1 MEDLKDKYPELEDH
15 LNLISIE
22 NVESASNA
30 MEGEDDALTKE
41 IVRLIAPSHDCSTT
55 RSATCTI

>member
-15 LNLISIE
+15 LNLVSIE
-22 NVESASNA
+22 NAESASNA

-41 IVRLIAPSHDCSTT
+41 IVCLVVLHYECSTIQN
-55 RSATCTI
+55 ATCTI